1 MNQKNVG
8 GLDRVVRLVFGVAA
22 VGAGYYLSMWWLA
35 IVGTIVFLTGFFR
48 WCGAYSL
55 LGISTCK
62 VDPDTTEE
70 KSL

>member
-1 MNQKNVG
+1 MKQNVG
-8 GLDRVVRLVFGVAA
+8 GLDRGVRLVFGVVA

-35 IVGTIVFLTGFFR
+35 IVGIVVFLTGLFR
-48 WCGAYSL
+48 WCGAYSF

-62 VDPDTTEE
+62 VDPDATEE